1 MDEKIIEASANVS
14 GVISYINKE
23 VAAGATTLKIVLGKN
38 ESNRVVHIIE
48 SFTSGDEE
56 GFNLCKDTITKVWIV
71 DNLQSTDY
79 FENIKIY
86 EDVFAGFPNLTE
98 FIYEK
103 TGDHEKEVK
112 GNGGDLSTLFSS
124 TQPLQKAN
132 LSQMPLKKLPDNFFK
147 GIKTL
152 KDVQLP
158 LNLEWVGS
166 NSLNGTG
173 ITSIAIPEG
182 VYYIGDHALANNK
195 IDTIILESKNLG
207 STSFIASDPFLNT
220 RYYIKSVTITQLDSI
235 PANMLHETAIV
246 KIELPPSVE
255 TIGSHAFHAC
265 YDLQTIKFGN
275 VKTIMPKAF
284 KNCAS
289 LSTVEG
295 LENVQF
301 IGDSCFVNTALTT
314 VGLSNIETL
323 EADSF
328 ACCAQL
334 DTIILGK
341 GLKKLGSGVFRSTP
355 ITSIDFS
362 VCPSLTTIPFC
373 AFEQCTNLTS
383 VILGPNISIINSR
396 AFFDCT
402 SLDVSSWDFSKITKI
417 GIQAFHNTPAYS
429 DQSNWNNN
437 IFTLADCILDAQ
449 LDDATTAI
457 SPKTISLLSKSRVL
471 ADGVFA
477 NHFPATSIVIP
488 ATTKSIGN
496 SAYFNDY
503 QVSSLKFE
511 GKVSEWEKVQLGN
524 NWNYNITTPL
534 ITCSDGDII
543 SGKPEDYH
551 LWYRTSDSTAG
562 VLASSDYTQ
571 EWNGAA
577 NLGFVK
583 PNEGDE
589 STYLGGYSLTSG
601 FFTSTNIKDVIL
613 SNKFNYIYDKALINQ
628 SNLESINLDSM
639 WGVYAE
645 AFSGCKKLKKAYMPE
660 CGSIGTSAFKD
671 CTSLEDITLPAGAAL
686 GAGAFTNAS
695 GIKKVQLTDE
705 KLYSGSGY
713 FEANSILYST
723 YGITVPRTL
732 VSVDGNEIFSI
743 TLDGGYGGYAI
754 SDYAFA
760 YCKNLKQLHLGTKI
774 SSIGKNIFLR
784 CDSLET
790 LQIDEG
796 NEYGL
801 TLQKG
806 NDYSLI
812 VKDAGTLSS
821 KVITGLVLPEATTIT
836 INSKEIED
844 SAFYQNPNIKQ
855 LSFTDSITV
864 GESAFSGCKSLT
876 GMSFYSGIIGASFKE
891 NAFNGCSSLTEL
903 SIPDTIEVKYIAKDA
918 FKDCVELTKISLN
931 VKGSDNASGGIDP
944 GAFNGCTKVAT
955 IEWRAKHSRIYDWPS
970 DVTDSPFYSIR
981 DQITEFTFSNHSR
994 AASVQRYLCFGM
1006 CQLDGI
1012 TLPFNIKHIGKGAF
1026 QECTGLTNV
1035 TLPAGL
1041 EDIEEYAFKG
1051 CTSLTQ
1057 ITYSGTQKRWGS
1069 ITLVPG
1075 WNEGSAIASIIC
1087 SDGTIY
1093 APFE

>member
-1 MDEKIIEASANVS
+1 MEEKIVGAVANGFGEIYS
-14 GVISYINKE
+14 IYKE
-23 VAAGATTLKIVLGKN
+23 LADGATTLQINLGKD
-38 ESNRVVHIIE
+38 EDDVVVHTIKK
-48 SFTSGDEE
+48 FDTSGHED
-56 GFNLCKDTITKVWIV
+56 GFNLCKDTITKVHII
-71 DNLQSTDY
+71 DNLQSADY

-86 EDVFAGFPNLTE
+86 KDVFAGFPNLTE

-112 GNGGDLSTLFSS
+112 GSTGDLSTLFSS

-132 LSQMPLKKLPDNFFK
+132 LSQMPLQKLPDNFFK
-147 GIKTL
+147 GMKTL

-195 IDTIILESKNLG
+195 IDTIILQSKNLG

-220 RYYIKSVTITQLDSI
+220 RYYIKSITITQLDSI
-235 PANMLHETAIV
+235 PANMFHETPIES
-246 KIELPPSVE
+246 IELPPTVE
-255 TIGSHAFHAC
+255 EIGSYAFHAC
-265 YDLQTIKFGN
+265 YNLQYVKFNN
-275 VKTIMPKAF
+275 VKKIMPKAF
-284 KNCAS
+284 KNCVS

-301 IGDSCFVNTALTT
+301 IGDSCFANTALTEVT
-314 VGLSNIETL
+314 LSKIVTL

-328 ACCAQL
+328 ACCPQL
-334 DTIILGK
+334 NTITLGT

-362 VCPSLTTIPFC
+362 GCGSLTTIPFS
-373 AFEQCTNLTS
+373 AFEQCTNLKS
-383 VILGPNISIINSR
+383 VILGPNISTINSR

-429 DQSNWNNN
+429 DQSNWKNN
-437 IFTLADCILDAQ
+437 IFALADCILDAQ

-543 SGKPEDYH
+543 SGKPEERH
-551 LWYRTSDSTAG
+551 LWYRTTDSKESG
-562 VLASSDYTQ
+562 LASSDYMQ
-571 EWNGAA
+571 EWNGTS

-583 PNEGDE
+583 PIDFYP
-589 STYLGGYSLTSG
+589 SQLGGSTFTNG
-601 FFTSTNIKDVIL
+601 FFTDKNIKDVIL
-613 SNKFNYIYDKALINQ
+613 SDKFHYIGQYALINQ
-628 SNLESINLDSM
+628 SNLESINLDHI
-639 WGVYAE
+639 WEVYAE
-645 AFSGCKKLKKAYMPE
+645 AFSGCVKLKKAYIPE
-660 CGSIGTSAFKD
+660 CTSIKNSAFKD
-671 CTSLEDITLPAGAAL
+671 CTSLEDLTLPAGATI
-686 GAGAFTNAS
+686 GADAFTNVS
-695 GIKKVQLTDE
+695 GIKKIQLTKPDA
-705 KLYSGSGY
+705 YSGLGY

-732 VSVDGNEIFSI
+732 VDADGNEIFSI
-743 TLDGGYGGYAI
+743 TLNGGSSGTVI
-754 SDYAFA
+754 PDYAFA
-760 YCKNLKQLHLGTKI
+760 HCTNLQQLHLGTKI
-774 SSIGKNIFLR
+774 SSIGKNIFLG

-812 VKDAGTLSS
+812 VKDAVFKSHYWIGSS
-821 KVITGLVLPEATTIT
+821 
-836 INSKEIED
+836 
-844 SAFYQNPNIKQ
+844 
-855 LSFTDSITV
+855 
-864 GESAFSGCKSLT
+864 
-876 GMSFYSGIIGASFKE
+876 
-891 NAFNGCSSLTEL
+891 
-903 SIPDTIEVKYIAKDA
+903 
-918 FKDCVELTKISLN
+918 
-931 VKGSDNASGGIDP
+931 
-944 GAFNGCTKVAT
+944 
-955 IEWRAKHSRIYDWPS
+955 
-970 DVTDSPFYSIR
+970 
-981 DQITEFTFSNHSR
+981 
-994 AASVQRYLCFGM
+994 
-1006 CQLDGI
+1006 
-1012 TLPFNIKHIGKGAF
+1012 
-1026 QECTGLTNV
+1026 
-1035 TLPAGL
+1035 
-1041 EDIEEYAFKG
+1041 
-1051 CTSLTQ
+1051 
-1057 ITYSGTQKRWGS
+1057 
-1069 ITLVPG
+1069 
-1075 WNEGSAIASIIC
+1075 
-1087 SDGTIY
+1087 
-1093 APFE
+1093 

>member
-1 MDEKIIEASANVS
+1 MEEKIVGAVAGYD
-14 GVISYINKE
+14 GVITHIYDGL
-23 VAAGATTLKIVLGKN
+23 ADGATTLLIQLGKDEGN
-38 ESNRVVHIIE
+38 IVVHTIK
-48 SFTSGDEE
+48 SFTTSGHED
-56 GFNLCKDTITKVWIV
+56 GFNLCKDTITKVRIV
-71 DNLQSTDY
+71 DNLQSAD
-79 FENIKIY
+79 NKNLIIY
-86 EDVFAGFPNLTE
+86 NDVFAGFPNLKE

-103 TGDHEKEVK
+103 NGDSTKDVK
-112 GNGGDLSTLFSS
+112 GNNGDLGTLFAS
-124 TQPLQKAN
+124 TQPLQKAD
-132 LSQMPLKKLPDNFFK
+132 LSKMILMKLPNNLFK
-147 GIKTL
+147 GMQKLT
-152 KDVQLP
+152 DVFLP
-158 LNLEWVGS
+158 SKLQEIGDY
-166 NSLNGTG
+166 SLYRTG
-173 ITSIAIPEG
+173 ITSITIPED
-182 VYYIGDHALANNK
+182 VSSIGTRAFAYNK
-195 IDTIILESKNLG
+195 LNSIILNSKTLSG
-207 STSFIASDPFLNT
+207 TSFYGQDPFYNT
-220 RYYIKSVTITQLDSI
+220 RGCITSVTITQLTSI
-235 PANMLHETAIV
+235 PANMFHETAIV
-246 KIELPPSVE
+246 DIELPPSVE
-255 TIGSHAFHAC
+255 TIGSHAFRAC

-284 KNCAS
+284 KDCMS

-314 VGLSNIETL
+314 VDLSNIETL
-323 EADSF
+323 EADGF

-437 IFTLADCILDAQ
+437 IFTLSDCILDAQ
-449 LDDATTAI
+449 LDDTTT
-457 SPKTISLLSKSRVL
+457 TISSTGSRVL

-477 NHFPATSIVIP
+477 NHFPATSIIIP

-496 SAYFNDY
+496 SAYFNDHK
-503 QVSSLKFE
+503 VSSLEFK
-511 GKVSEWEKVQLGN
+511 GTIKEWENVQLGN
-524 NWNYNITTPL
+524 NWNYNITAPL
-534 ITCSDGDII
+534 ITCRDGDVI

-583 PNEGDE
+583 PNEGEE
-589 STYLGGYSLTSG
+589 SSYLGGSSLTNG

-613 SNKFNYIYDKALINQ
+613 SDKFHYIYDKALINQ
-628 SNLESINLDSM
+628 SNLESINLDPI

-645 AFSGCKKLKKAYMPE
+645 AFSGCRKLKKAYMPE

-671 CTSLEDITLPAGAAL
+671 CTCLEDITLPAGATL
-686 GAGAFTNAS
+686 GADAFTNAS

-760 YCKNLKQLHLGTKI
+760 YCKNLKQLHLGTKV
-774 SSIGKNIFLR
+774 SSIGKNIFLG
-784 CDSLET
+784 CDSLTT
-790 LQIDEG
+790 LQIDSG
-796 NEYGL
+796 NEYRL
-801 TLQKG
+801 TLQEG
-806 NDYSLI
+806 NGYSLI
-812 VKDAGTLSS
+812 VKDAGISSS
-821 KVITGLVLPEATTIT
+821 KVITGLVLPESTDIT
-836 INSKEIED
+836 INSKNIED
-844 SAFYQNPNIKQ
+844 SAFYQNSNIKQ
-855 LSFTDSITV
+855 LLFTDSITV
-864 GESAFSGCKSLT
+864 GENSFSGCKNLT
-876 GMSFYSGIIGASFKE
+876 AISFSYGITGAEFKE

-903 SIPDTIEVKYIAKDA
+903 VIPDNIEVSHIAKDA
-918 FKDCVELTKISLN
+918 FKDCIGLTKISLR
-931 VKGSDNASGGIDP
+931 VAERDDASIGIDP
-944 GAFNGCTKVAT
+944 GAFDGCTSVKE
-955 IEWRAKHSRIYDWPS
+955 INWLSRHYNVSGS
-970 DVTDSPFYSIR
+970 DDFSDSPFYPIR
-981 DQITEFTFSNHSR
+981 DQITTFTFSTHSGAR
-994 AASVQRYLCFGM
+994 SIQKYLCYGM
-1006 CQLDGI
+1006 CQLTDI
-1012 TLPFNIKHIGKGAF
+1012 TLPSYTKNIGKGAF
-1026 QECTGLTNV
+1026 QECTGLTNII
-1035 TLPAGL
+1035 LPKLL
-1041 EDIEEYAFKG
+1041 ESIEEYVFKG
-1051 CTSLTQ
+1051 CKQLES
-1057 ITYSGTQKRWGS
+1057 ITYNGTKAQWENNIKRS
-1069 ITLVPG
+1069 AI
-1075 WNEGSAIASIIC
+1075 WNEGSSINTIVC
-1087 SDGTIY
+1087 SDGSISV
-1093 APFE
+1093 